1 LKARTR
7 VLPGTGR
14 RASAFMPSP
23 QGAIDTTML
32 CGIAPDLPPEHTLAP
47 DEVAAAIARLWDDDP
62 APACGQTMFVCRSW
76 SNPRP
81 SRPLGAH

>member
-1 LKARTR
+1 MDRGRRLKARTR

-47 DEVAAAIARLWDDDP
+47 DEVAAVITKLCDEDL
-62 APACGQTMFVCRSW
+62 APVSGQTIFVRKS
-76 SNPRP
+76 
-81 SRPLGAH
+81 